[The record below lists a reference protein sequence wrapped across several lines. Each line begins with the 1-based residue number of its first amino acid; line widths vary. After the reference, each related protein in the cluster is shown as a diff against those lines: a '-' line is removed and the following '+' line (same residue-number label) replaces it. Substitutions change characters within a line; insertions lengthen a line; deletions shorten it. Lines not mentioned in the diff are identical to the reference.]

1 MKPALPIFALG
12 LVLAACAAPAPREP
26 GMASASN
33 ASRPARQCFFAS
45 NVNNFAE
52 VDDTAVNVRV
62 GASQIW
68 RLEFQ
73 GQCPDIQ
80 WSSSAIGLRQRGG
93 GGAICDGYDVEVIT
107 TGGSG
112 IPTCP
117 VRSIRRLA
125 QAEIA
130 ALPSGQK
137 P

>member
-1 MKPALPIFALG
+1 VKPALPIVALG
-12 LVLAACAAPAPREP
+12 LALAACAAPAPGEP
-26 GMASASN
+26 NPASASK
-33 ASRPARQCFFAS
+33 AGPRQCFFAS

-52 VDDTAVNVRV
+52 VDDRAVNVRV

-68 RLEFQ
+68 RLDFQ

-93 GGAICDGYDVEVIT
+93 GGAICDGFDVDVIT

-117 VRSIRRLA
+117 VRSVRRLS

-130 ALPSGQK
+130 ALPSAQK